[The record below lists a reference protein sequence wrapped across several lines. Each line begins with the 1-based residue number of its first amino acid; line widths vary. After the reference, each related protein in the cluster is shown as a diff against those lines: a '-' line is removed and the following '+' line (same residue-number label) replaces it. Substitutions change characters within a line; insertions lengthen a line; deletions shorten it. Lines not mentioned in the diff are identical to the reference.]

1 MNNEEFVT
9 DVIKLMS
16 TTYSV
21 ATINKGVNSLL
32 NKQVPI
38 KNKIFTILTTYRGS
52 ILKLTY

>member
-32 NKQVPI
+32 NKQVSI

>member
-21 ATINKGVNSLL
+21 ATINTGVKSLL
-32 NKQVPI
+32 NKQAPI
-38 KNKIFTILTTYRGS
+38 KIKSSEF
-52 ILKLTY
+52 